1 MYSGQGGGGGVLCY
15 FFVIMMVR
23 EYAYDV
29 WLLVV
34 GIEGIQLHL
43 CGCDFLRWM
52 LWRWGEVFWCC
63 STKGKHGMRS
73 IVSCGEILG

>member
-34 GIEGIQLHL
+34 GIEGIQ
-43 CGCDFLRWM
+43 
-52 LWRWGEVFWCC
+52 
-63 STKGKHGMRS
+63 
-73 IVSCGEILG
+73 